1 MQTESVKA
9 DPFFNVEYVEIG
21 SGFSLRETALTEVAA
36 AGRECPGAR
45 LEIAR
50 VGQSD
55 VLASAR
61 VVAAENA
68 GLPGPASKWQGTAV
82 IDSVQVRGDE
92 PALLATLLYACA
104 RRARIM
110 NRTNLVLSK
119 RDAASVRAESLL
131 HLLPCSGDQKD
142 RLIQRVDLAAHYAC
156 LALEGHGVAPSGK
169 FRSLEVEESA
179 ARWLA
184 TAQDW
189 GFFHAVHTR
198 KLTRQQYVYALSNIY
213 QFVRHTT
220 RLAARAV
227 AHSSTTE
234 MRSHFINHLN
244 GEINHELIIEKDL
257 AHLGEDVAYVRDHMA
272 PNGPTQEFMAI
283 QESLIGYY
291 ADPVLLMASPVA
303 AEGVTGHLDEP
314 FMAALQECIRSW
326 NVASPEKAS
335 RFFVSHMHTDGG
347 DDGHWEMTIKFLG
360 KCLVDESKHQFF
372 LRSMRSAMRGTERL
386 YDSFAL
392 DIPSFAGAASVG
404 TERDVP
410 RGAQA

>member
-1 MQTESVKA
+1 MQTDNAEA
-9 DPFFNVEYVEIG
+9 DPFFKVEGVEIG
-21 SGFSLRETALTEVAA
+21 NGFTLREAALISSVAA
-36 AGRECPGAR
+36 GESAGA
-45 LEIAR
+45 LIEITRA
-50 VGQSD
+50 GQSE

-61 VVAAENA
+61 VSPAEDA
-68 GLPGPASKWQGTAV
+68 FGVSGQTKWHASV
-82 IDSVQVRGDE
+82 LVDSVQARANDPIV
-92 PALLATLLYACA
+92 AASLLYACA

-110 NRTNLVLSK
+110 NRINFVMSK
-119 RDAASVRAESLL
+119 RDAAVVQAEPSL
-131 HLLPCSGDQKD
+131 HLLPCSGEHKD
-142 RLIQRVDLAAHYAC
+142 KLIQRVDLAAHYAC
-156 LALEGHGVAPSGK
+156 LTLEGQKATPSGR

-184 TAQDW
+184 TAKDW
-189 GFFHAVHTR
+189 GFFHAVQTR

-303 AEGVTGHLDEP
+303 AEGVTGHLNEP
-314 FMAALQECIRSW
+314 FMAALHECMRSW

-347 DDGHWEMTIKFLG
+347 DDGHWEMTVRFLG

-372 LRSMRSAMRGTERL
+372 LRSMRSAMRGTQRL
-386 YDSFAL
+386 YDSFAI
-392 DIPSFAGAASVG
+392 DIPAFAGASNVDAGDRDASH
-404 TERDVP
+404 
-410 RGAQA
+410 GAHA